1 MPNSSSI
8 QTPVLLILF
17 NRFDTALQVIAQLR
31 LAKVQRL
38 YLFSDGPR
46 TNRAS
51 ESAIL
56 NEVQEKI
63 LAQIDWPCEIITR
76 FEPKNEGPRL
86 AIGKAITW
94 FFEHEEEGIVLE
106 HDCVPNQS
114 FFHFCQELLTHYRH
128 DERIMHISGDNF
140 QFGNWRGDG
149 SYYFSKLNH
158 IWGFATWR
166 RAWKQYDVDM
176 KAYPEFREKGKVN
189 TQIDFARGQK
199 IWTDTFD
206 KTFSGALQTWDYQWT
221 FAMWL
226 NDGLAILPNKNL
238 VSNVGFDALAL
249 NTTNPNHRL
258 ANMETFDIK
267 DIAHPSVVQIDA
279 KADKYSINEVF
290 NPTILK
296 FALRKFGLIK

>member
-1 MPNSSSI
+1 MPNSSAI

-31 LAKVQRL
+31 LAKVQRI

-166 RAWKQYDVDM
+166 RAWKQYDVAM

-226 NDGLAILPNKNL
+226 KDGFAILPNKNL

-267 DIAHPSVVQIDA
+267 DIAHPSVVEIDA

>member
-1 MPNSSSI
+1 MPNSSAI

-176 KAYPEFREKGKVN
+176 KAYPEFREKGQVN

-206 KTFSGALQTWDYQWT
+206 KTFSGTLQTWDYQWT

-226 NDGLAILPNKNL
+226 KDGFAILPNKNL

-258 ANMETFDIK
+258 ANLETFDIK